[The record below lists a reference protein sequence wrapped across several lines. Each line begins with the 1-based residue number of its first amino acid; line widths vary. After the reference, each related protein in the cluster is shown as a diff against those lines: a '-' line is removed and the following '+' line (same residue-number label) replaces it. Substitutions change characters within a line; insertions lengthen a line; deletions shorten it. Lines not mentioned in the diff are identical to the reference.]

1 MSPHKSSTCTNR
13 LSKAD
18 NHKVLSSYK
27 TAVPAVQGFCTA
39 STKALYR
46 LYKAPVPPNDS
57 SLIRDRPSKNS
68 KNLPKNWEKLMHRGQ
83 KHAPDSG
90 ESFPK
95 FAEYD

>member
-1 MSPHKSSTCTNR
+1 MWFYHRTR
-13 LSKAD
+13 L
-18 NHKVLSSYK
+18 LYQRYK

-90 ESFPK
+90 EGFPK
-95 FAEYD
+95 FAEHY